1 MRHFEL
7 DARPGHGTVRV
18 DGTDISSSITGVTV
32 EARVNDVPRV
42 TLDLRVFETARSDGQ
57 AEIIIPDPTRET
69 LIALGWTPPEDNEDD
84 GS

>member
-32 EARVNDVPRV
+32 EARVNAAPASPW
-42 TLDLRVFETARSDGQ
+42 TCGFSKP
-57 AEIIIPDPTRET
+57 PDPTGKPKSSSPTRP
-69 LIALGWTPPEDNEDD
+69 GRH
-84 GS
+84 